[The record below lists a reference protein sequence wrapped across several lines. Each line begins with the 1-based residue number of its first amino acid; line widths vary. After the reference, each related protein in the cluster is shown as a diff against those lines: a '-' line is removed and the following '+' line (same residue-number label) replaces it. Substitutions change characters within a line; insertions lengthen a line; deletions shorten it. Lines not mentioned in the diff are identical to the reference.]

1 MPIITF
7 AHVAISKHDFNVAIM
22 FDGKGKYNYDLIKEI
37 ITDVKGNIIN
47 NPIDE
52 ALIKKAFKSKEFL
65 SLKEE
70 MLERKEDNMLVC

>member
-1 MPIITF
+1 MYNVKFSNGKIMSF
-7 AHVAISKHDFNVAIM
+7 SSKDNLLQYISKNWGVQAHQIVIKD
-22 FDGKGKYNYDLIKEI
+22 KYISKEQH
-37 ITDVKGNIIN
+37 
-47 NPIDE
+47 E